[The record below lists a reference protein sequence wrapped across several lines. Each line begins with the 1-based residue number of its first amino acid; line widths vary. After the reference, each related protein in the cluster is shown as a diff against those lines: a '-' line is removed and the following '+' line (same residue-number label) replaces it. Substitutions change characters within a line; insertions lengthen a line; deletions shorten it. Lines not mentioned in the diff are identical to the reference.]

1 LGKRKE
7 RSAGEPTTE
16 ELDPYVTTSNYQIKK
31 SMPKKYQDVPS
42 AVRRVLSMRDEVEYH
57 LSRENRTV
65 EQEFTLIINK
75 ESKLP
80 KRLRD
85 FILNF
90 YEVEESE
97 EINGEQ

>member
-1 LGKRKE
+1 
-7 RSAGEPTTE
+7 
-16 ELDPYVTTSNYQIKK
+16 
-31 SMPKKYQDVPS
+31 
-42 AVRRVLSMRDEVEYH
+42 MRDEVEYH

-90 YEVEESE
+90 YEVQESE

>member
-1 LGKRKE
+1 
-7 RSAGEPTTE
+7 
-16 ELDPYVTTSNYQIKK
+16 
-31 SMPKKYQDVPS
+31 MPKKYQDVPP
-42 AVRRVLSMRDEVEYH
+42 AVRKVLSMRDEVEYH

-85 FILNF
+85 FILNYF
-90 YEVEESE
+90 EVQESE
-97 EINGEQ
+97 QVDGEQ